1 MSVKIVPITDLRRAA
16 ADLVEQVNQQ
26 GEPIYVAHRSRA
38 RAVLLSYDSY
48 ESLIARLRDLE
59 SLLTTQEAAVEKRP
73 VSQSRFAE
81 SARPFVQKLLAH
93 NRPLFEELARR

>member
-1 MSVKIVPITDLRRAA
+1 MSVKIVPITDLRRSA

-26 GEPIYVAHRSRA
+26 GEPIYVAHRSHA

-48 ESLIARLRDLE
+48 ESLMARLRDLE
-59 SLLTTQEAAVEKRP
+59 SLLTTQEAADQKRP
-73 VSQSRFAE
+73 ISPSRFAE

>member
-1 MSVKIVPITDLRRAA
+1 MAVKVVPITDLRRCA

-38 RAVLLSYDSY
+38 RAVLLGYDSY
-48 ESLIARLRDLE
+48 EGLIARLRDLE
-59 SLLTTQEAAVEKRP
+59 ALLFSPESTGKSLP
-73 VSQSRFAE
+73 VSQGRFAE
-81 SARPFVQKLLAH
+81 SAGPFVQKLLAH